1 MCVPSVASVHPPGWR
16 FPSSQAGGSGLDAGC
31 AGLIEEIVKS
41 EQAICHQKY
50 HQHHQ
55 QYRRYQQKHHHHHQQ
70 QPHQHQANTLSG
82 RDLRQ
87 GWELW
92 NSLLAGLQM
101 YNRDNYNDNHDDGRN
116 NHDWNCQ
123 HWTCHLDKNCND
135 DCCACH
141 TICLVTTATKQ
152 IQTLMKITLVLAARY
167 THPHC
172 SSWSEPPENSYS

>member
-1 MCVPSVASVHPPGWR
+1 MFPVFQVCTVRPVSTVFLVFPSVHSVPNVASVHPPGSR

-87 GWELW
+87 G
-92 NSLLAGLQM
+92 
-101 YNRDNYNDNHDDGRN
+101 
-116 NHDWNCQ
+116 
-123 HWTCHLDKNCND
+123 
-135 DCCACH
+135 
-141 TICLVTTATKQ
+141 
-152 IQTLMKITLVLAARY
+152 
-167 THPHC
+167 
-172 SSWSEPPENSYS
+172 